1 MVLENEGNCSAARI
15 LALLEQI
22 AAEFNN
28 PGPASIRLQ
37 VWQVRALLLLLVRVQ
52 LQTEKNTDEKTV
64 GLTVRFRELVEKHY
78 AEHWTVERYAEEL
91 NLTESRLN
99 RLSQKNFG
107 KSAFGFI
114 QERLLLEAR
123 RKLIYTSTSISQ
135 LAYEL
140 GFSDPGYFCRFFK
153 KQAGWHLVHSDQ
165 QSALAQWM
173 NSL

>member
-64 GLTVRFRELVEKHY
+64 GR
-78 AEHWTVERYAEEL
+78 RYGFANWL
-91 NLTESRLN
+91 KNTMPSTG
-99 RLSQKNFG
+99 LSNVMLKN
-107 KSAFGFI
+107 
-114 QERLLLEAR
+114 
-123 RKLIYTSTSISQ
+123 SI
-135 LAYEL
+135 
-140 GFSDPGYFCRFFK
+140 
-153 KQAGWHLVHSDQ
+153 
-165 QSALAQWM
+165 
-173 NSL
+173 